1 MPDLIK
7 QDMNFLEYPLWMQT
21 VDVLTRDEEGY
32 IWRERA
38 GYLYLV
44 GYKPP
49 LKTDVLFLFYLL
61 LKSQQAGWHDTIT
74 VTRYEVLQACGLRKD
89 RWWYARLTESLDR
102 WASVRLRFQGT
113 FYDGTTYQAMNF
125 GIIDEWTL
133 KDDAQGLE
141 IRFAPKWLRT
151 IQASDFFQMLDFEH
165 LKALRSPLVVRLY
178 EILCKSFQG
187 RSVWEINAM
196 KLAEKIPMRERYPAD
211 VIPKIQAAVKRING
225 HSSLHVQLRVK
236 RPIRGQAIL
245 VFEKVAE
252 APATPAASLPGGA
265 GVPDEAA
272 FHAVVEL
279 LPLEHRGKKTLLE
292 ALATAYRQQGAAYV
306 ARNIR
311 YTNQHCTGN
320 YRAYLARA
328 LRADW
333 GAALAEDEAQA
344 QQAQAAREVQARTA
358 AEHQR
363 QEAAAIERDR
373 ELTRLAR
380 AYLRQLPAEAVA
392 ALTAE
397 ALPRLDPALQP
408 RALVEEDVAA
418 SLLRFHLEQL
428 VIDKRLIAL
437 PEDEG
442 GTPEYGPAAA
452 R

>member
-1 MPDLIK
+1 MADLIK

-61 LKSQQAGWHDTIT
+61 LKSQQAGWQDTIT
-74 VTRYEVLQACGLRKD
+74 VTRYEVLHACGFRKD

-102 WASVRLRFQGT
+102 WASVRIRFQGT

-125 GIIDEWTL
+125 GIIDEWVL
-133 KDDAQGLE
+133 KDDAHGLE

-151 IQASDFFQMLDFEH
+151 IQASDFFQLLDFAH
-165 LKALRSPLVVRLY
+165 LKAFRSPLVVRLY
-178 EILCKSFQG
+178 EILSKSFQG

-211 VIPKIQAAVKRING
+211 VIPKIQAAVKRISE

-236 RPIRGQAIL
+236 RPARGQAIL
-245 VFEKVAE
+245 VFEK
-252 APATPAASLPGGA
+252 APDALAAPRPQPVGL
-265 GVPDEAA
+265 PDEAG
-272 FHAVVEL
+272 FHALLEL
-279 LPLEHRGKKTLLE
+279 LPPAHRSKQTIRE

-320 YRAYLARA
+320 YRAYLAKA

-333 GAALAEDEAQA
+333 GAALVEDEAQA
-344 QQAQAAREVQARTA
+344 QQTHTTREAQAR
-358 AEHQR
+358 AEAERQR
-363 QEAAAIERDR
+363 QDEARIARDH
-373 ELTRLAR
+373 ELTRRAR
-380 AYLRQLPAEAVA
+380 AYLQQVPAEALA
-392 ALTAE
+392 ALTEE
-397 ALPRLDPALQP
+397 AMTRLDPALQS
-408 RALVEEDVAA
+408 RARVEDSVAS
-418 SLLRFHLEQL
+418 SLLRFYIEQL
-428 VIDKRLIAL
+428 VIDQRLITL

-442 GTPEYGPAAA
+442 SAPEHEPASA

>member
-21 VDVLTRDEEGY
+21 VDVLTRDEEGS

-61 LKSQQAGWHDTIT
+61 LKSQQAGWRDTIT

-125 GIIDEWTL
+125 GIIDEWVL
-133 KDDAQGLE
+133 KDDAQVLE

-151 IQASDFFQMLDFEH
+151 IQASNFFQMLDFEH

-211 VIPKIQAAVKRING
+211 VLPKIQAAVKRING
-225 HSSLHVQLRVK
+225 HSSLYVQLRVK
-236 RPIRGQAIL
+236 RPARGQAIL
-245 VFEKVAE
+245 VFEKAAE
-252 APATPAASLPGGA
+252 APATPAA
-265 GVPDEAA
+265 AA

-279 LPLEHRGKKTLLE
+279 LPLEHRSKKTLLE

-320 YRAYLARA
+320 YRAYLAKA

-333 GAALAEDEAQA
+333 GAALAEDAAQA
-344 QQAQAAREVQARTA
+344 QQAQAAREVQARTV

-363 QEAAAIERDR
+363 QEAAAIARDR

-397 ALPRLDPALQP
+397 ALPRLDPALQS
-408 RALVEEDVAA
+408 RARVEEDVAS

-442 GTPEYGPAAA
+442 GTPEHGPAAA

>member
-1 MPDLIK
+1 
-7 QDMNFLEYPLWMQT
+7 
-21 VDVLTRDEEGY
+21 
-32 IWRERA
+32 
-38 GYLYLV
+38 
-44 GYKPP
+44 
-49 LKTDVLFLFYLL
+49 
-61 LKSQQAGWHDTIT
+61 
-74 VTRYEVLQACGLRKD
+74 
-89 RWWYARLTESLDR
+89 
-102 WASVRLRFQGT
+102 
-113 FYDGTTYQAMNF
+113 
-125 GIIDEWTL
+125 
-133 KDDAQGLE
+133 
-141 IRFAPKWLRT
+141 
-151 IQASDFFQMLDFEH
+151 
-165 LKALRSPLVVRLY
+165 
-178 EILCKSFQG
+178 
-187 RSVWEINAM
+187 M